1 MAINEPGSSS
11 GGVTDLLSGWSF
23 VVHRPSE
30 DPEPSSLPST
40 VDITAFSAGPTEH
53 QVNQS
58 ASSQQCSGSSDSESD
73 TDVSKHN
80 FPIIFFCLRFRNFVK
95 VNVTIIKTYPIH
107 LRS

>member
-73 TDVSKHN
+73 TDVSKQFAHN
-80 FPIIFFCLRFRNFVK
+80 FSIFLPTLQKF
-95 VNVTIIKTYPIH
+95 
-107 LRS
+107 SQS